1 VIPNTI
7 VVKGRI
13 IGIIGLEAAFSNL
26 LAQKDTLSPKEA
38 AKKLFDEIKVKN
50 YIAADLKQEYLKGL
64 EVAWRKF
71 HGLEVV
77 ENDDKTVLD
86 IKILGPGCLSCNRLE
101 EMVTN
106 VLEETRIAADI
117 SHIKEHDEI
126 WRHGVVNTPALVING
141 KVVCSGRLPTVAQI
155 KNWLNE
161 PINS

>member
-1 VIPNTI
+1 MIPNTI
-7 VVKGRI
+7 VVNGRI

-38 AKKLFDEIKVKN
+38 AQKLFDEIKVKN

-71 HGLEVV
+71 HGLEI
-77 ENDDKTVLD
+77 EDDDKTVLD

-106 VLEETRIAADI
+106 VLEEIRIAADI

-126 WRHGVVNTPALVING
+126 WRYGVINTPALVING
-141 KVVCSGRLPTVAQI
+141 KVVCSGRLPTAAQI

-161 PINS
+161 AINS